1 MSTQMGEKTS
11 ITDLEATAVYKIALQ
26 KVSVEILA
34 LEKLNK
40 KELVQVPAV
49 LGKTN
54 PACFCLGGKGDRK
67 KKKHLFKKIHLL
79 YL

>member
-1 MSTQMGEKTS
+1 MGEKTS
-11 ITDLEATAVYKIALQ
+11 ITGLEATAVYKITAES
-26 KVSVEILA
+26 KCRDPA